1 MEAHRDPRPAT
12 GGRHSNWIAF
22 AGIAML
28 ILGSLD
34 LLWGIAAIANNEI
47 VVVGGHGVIVF
58 DITTWGWI
66 QLIVGAVIVL
76 TGLGLL
82 TGNGAARWAGV
93 AVLSV
98 NAILQIV
105 WFPAAPLWAMLMI
118 GLDLLLIFQLCINW
132 AEEGA

>member
-1 MEAHRDPRPAT
+1 MEAHRDPRPAA
-12 GGRHSNWIAF
+12 GGKHSNWIAF

-34 LLWGIAAIANNEI
+34 LLWGIAAIANNEV

-82 TGNGAARWAGV
+82 AGNGAARWAGV

-105 WFPAAPLWAMLMI
+105 WFPAAPLWAILMI

-132 AEEGA
+132 SEEGV